1 MLRER
6 GLPATLRDVEHAA
19 VSLLD
24 RWDVRIQNRRPAG
37 EQPGSGKQRVSSLVA
52 RERPEVDQVSFLL
65 VHTCAERATLQTVGK
80 C

>member
-1 MLRER
+1 MLRDR

-24 RWDVRIQNRRPAG
+24 RWDVRIQNRCPVG
-37 EQPGSGKQRVSSLVA
+37 EQPGSAKQRMSSLVA
-52 RERPEVDQVSFLL
+52 RERPEVDQVIFLL
-65 VHTCAERATLQTVGK
+65 AHTCAERVTLLTVGR